1 MGGVITDVQHR
12 TSKNGKLWAT
22 FMIEDFEE
30 SHEFRMFGEEY
41 LKFRHFLIINTF
53 VHVRIFVR
61 EGWVNRDTG
70 KKGDPRLQFNDFKQL
85 QDVMDAFAKKL
96 TIKLNIDR
104 LQEQRIKTLKDTL
117 TLHKGDHPISFVIY
131 EMQEE
136 IKLKLSSRKQKVKIN
151 SELLSELEAHEIHYK
166 LN

>member
-1 MGGVITDVQHR
+1 
-12 TSKNGKLWAT
+12 
-22 FMIEDFEE
+22 MI
-30 SHEFRMFGEEY
+30 
-41 LKFRHFLIINTF
+41 
-53 VHVRIFVR
+53 V
-61 EGWVNRDTG
+61 
-70 KKGDPRLQFNDFKQL
+70 P
-85 QDVMDAFAKKL
+85 VMDAFAKKL